1 MHVQVEV
8 LVTPLL
14 QAFPKRIRGMAMA
27 SAGCVMF
34 LMWYGI
40 ALLAIALAAG
50 LQREDEGKRKKWVIT
65 VAWTEQSAL
74 KTSPFE
80 LLGLHA
86 R

>member
-1 MHVQVEV
+1 
-8 LVTPLL
+8 
-14 QAFPKRIRGMAMA
+14 
-27 SAGCVMF
+27 MF